1 MIDYFETKEHPITRK
16 MILDA
21 FKLVKSNKGAP
32 GADEQSI
39 EQFDQDLAA
48 NTYKLWNRMTSGS
61 YYPKPVKEVEIP
73 KKSGDFR
80 KLGVPTIG
88 DRVAQQV
95 MKTYLEP
102 NVDPSFHQDFYGYR
116 LGRNA
121 NKRHSARRS
130 YQRNAGKYVSAF
142 YI

>member
-32 GADEQSI
+32 GVDEQSI
-39 EQFDQDLAA
+39 EQFDHDLLA

-61 YYPKPVKEVEIP
+61 YYPKPVKEVEIL
-73 KKSGDFR
+73 KKSGGVR
-80 KLGVPTIG
+80 KLGVPTVE

-95 MKTYLEP
+95 VKTYLE
-102 NVDPSFHQDFYGYR
+102 HYG
-116 LGRNA
+116 
-121 NKRHSARRS
+121 
-130 YQRNAGKYVSAF
+130 
-142 YI
+142 